1 MRSRA
6 PDTVTIQ
13 TVYIFRLAPS
23 LNVGNHSFCLSSL
36 GDSQMNGASFFLVV
50 NFLVAMSFSVVFVA
64 VAKSSLSRRATLWI
78 AAGFAVASLSALCE
92 LLVAYTNLAK
102 LWALGAFATVLFGM
116 LMLHTGIGELYGK
129 RFDRRLITLFTG
141 ASLLVAYLI
150 YDLPRGTA
158 THALLYQAPFA
169 TVILASAWI
178 VLSSRRRMTV
188 DRFLGFLLLVAGLHF
203 IGKAGVAVA
212 VGSGG
217 KAKDYIHTNYALVS
231 QSSTAVLMVAIGLT
245 LLAALILEIMRHQ
258 RTESEIDLLSGIANR
273 RGFDRRVR
281 AALALA
287 PHATHA
293 VVLCDMDH
301 FKRINDTFGHATG
314 DLVIEGFGQRLRACV
329 PDDAIVGR
337 IGGEEF
343 AIFLP
348 STRAEDACRLAEDLR
363 SEIGNMPGL
372 PDSLKVTASFGV
384 APASAGDDLTEAFH
398 QADIALYAAKNAGR
412 NRVKIAGHDQV
423 RI

>member
-1 MRSRA
+1 MA
-6 PDTVTIQ
+6 
-13 TVYIFRLAPS
+13 
-23 LNVGNHSFCLSSL
+23 
-36 GDSQMNGASFFLVV
+36 
-50 NFLVAMSFSVVFVA
+50 
-64 VAKSSLSRRATLWI
+64 
-78 AAGFAVASLSALCE
+78 
-92 LLVAYTNLAK
+92 
-102 LWALGAFATVLFGM
+102 
-116 LMLHTGIGELYGK
+116 
-129 RFDRRLITLFTG
+129 
-141 ASLLVAYLI
+141 
-150 YDLPRGTA
+150 
-158 THALLYQAPFA
+158 
-169 TVILASAWI
+169 
-178 VLSSRRRMTV
+178 V
-188 DRFLGFLLLVAGLHF
+188 DRFLGFLLLITGLHF
-203 IGKAGVAVA
+203 IGKAGLAVA

-217 KAKDYIHTNYALVS
+217 EAKDYIHTNYALVS

-273 RGFDRRVR
+273 RGFYRRVR

-329 PDDAIVGR
+329 PEDAIVGR

-348 STRAEDACRLAEDLR
+348 STQAGVASRLAEALR
-363 SEIGNMPGL
+363 DETATMPGL

-384 APASAGDDLTEAFH
+384 ASVAAGDDLTEAFR
-398 QADIALYAAKNAGR
+398 QADMALYAAKNAGR
-412 NRVKIAGHDQV
+412 DRVRVAGLDPT